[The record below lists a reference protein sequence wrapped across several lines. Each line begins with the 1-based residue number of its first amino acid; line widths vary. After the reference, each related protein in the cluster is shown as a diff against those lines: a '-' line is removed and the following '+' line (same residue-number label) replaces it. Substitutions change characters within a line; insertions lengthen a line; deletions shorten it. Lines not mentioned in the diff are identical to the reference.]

1 MLDKLCIKK
10 LDLPRMVQM
19 KFKLFFLLAFFVLV
33 STGCHYQPYIKVEH
47 NQIIINEN
55 SKVTKID
62 IQNKLVNKFQ
72 SCTNHSFT
80 VDNIDL
86 HIEYIEL
93 SQGCNWTALG
103 ESYYM
108 NFLHDEF
115 KRSKVVKTINEGRV
129 TIYKYQ
135 SNDKYFYFISLYGTT
150 STTFIVDYTGDLSTK
165 LANIDLHLQDY
176 EKLIENEKL
185 SKSLL
190 DNFFKGYFYRDSS
203 SSIDFKLH

>member
-1 MLDKLCIKK
+1 
-10 LDLPRMVQM
+10 M
-19 KFKLFFLLAFFVLV
+19 KFKLFFLLSLFVLAG
-33 STGCHYQPYIKVEH
+33 TGCHYQPYIKVEN

-115 KRSKVVKTINEGRV
+115 KRSKIVKTINEGRV

-203 SSIDFKLH
+203 SSIDFRLH